1 MRTNGQSQV
10 RLARVLCYRGR
21 ISEGEKAVDR
31 IALVSSA
38 VRPSLYPRPYIHGS
52 GAGADGTAPSAMTW
66 AGVGAVCVSSD
77 IFTIFIYYLRCVE
90 NAENKSVVVC
100 ELQSPSG

>member
-52 GAGADGTAPSAMTW
+52 GAGADGTAIGNDM
-66 AGVGAVCVSSD
+66 GGCGCRVC
-77 IFTIFIYYLRCVE
+77 I
-90 NAENKSVVVC
+90 K
-100 ELQSPSG
+100 